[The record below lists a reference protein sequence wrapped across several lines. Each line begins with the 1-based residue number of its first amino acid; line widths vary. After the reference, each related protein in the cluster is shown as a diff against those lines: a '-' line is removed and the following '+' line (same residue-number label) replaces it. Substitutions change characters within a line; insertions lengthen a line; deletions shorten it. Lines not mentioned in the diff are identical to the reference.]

1 MSNPVSVVGGM
12 GATMDGTALG
22 GADMNGAIPASQAQL
37 EIGVVDNK
45 IGFKIA
51 PPGSQ
56 PLVMLFTSE
65 IYNIMGAL
73 ESAAAHV
80 RNDMS
85 TQFSTQISQL
95 QAILS
100 RWPVTNPIIFKVL
113 L

>member
-56 PLVMLFTSE
+56 PLVMLFTLPE

-95 QAILS
+95 QAILKS
-100 RWPVTNPIIFKVL
+100 MAGN
-113 L
+113 

>member
-1 MSNPVSVVGGM
+1 
-12 GATMDGTALG
+12 MDGTALG

-45 IGFKIA
+45 IGSRLPHPDHKL
-51 PPGSQ
+51 
-56 PLVMLFTSE
+56 LVMLFTSE

-85 TQFSTQISQL
+85 TQFQLKSQL
-95 QAILS
+95 KAIPS
-100 RWPVTNPIIFKVL
+100 PCNIGKPNFNYFPGVIKDFNQHCYWH
-113 L
+113 